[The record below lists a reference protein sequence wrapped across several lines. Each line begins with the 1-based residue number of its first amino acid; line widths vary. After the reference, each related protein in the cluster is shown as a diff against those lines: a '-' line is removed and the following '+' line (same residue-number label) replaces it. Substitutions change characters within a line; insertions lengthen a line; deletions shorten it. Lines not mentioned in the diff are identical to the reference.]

1 MKTEEKNQA
10 EKERNVVVVDGVKY
24 EIEIH
29 DKPDKLFE
37 WDDSKRRSS
46 Y

>member
-1 MKTEEKNQA
+1 MKKEEKD

-24 EIEIH
+24 EIKIH
-29 DKPDKLFE
+29 DKPERLFE